1 MLKVDDIITPDKFI
15 SLAHNCLS
23 ERRNSGIELIP
34 DRNIFFVKTDYISQ
48 FHQQYLPHINY
59 EFVLITHDADNP
71 VTEQYLPILQN
82 RFLVKWF
89 GMNCHILHNKLQPI
103 PIGIANECWPHGNKQ
118 TLLDAANQELKDKSN
133 LVYLNFNKETNL
145 KQRQDVASILKNLKG
160 IFFEHQ
166 KLTYKDYLNKLT
178 TYKFVISPP
187 GNSVDCHRIW
197 ESIYIGTIP
206 IALKSIPMVYFKDCP
221 ILFIDRWEDLY
232 EVDLEEKY
240 NTIIQKS
247 CIKSQFSFYREQIL
261 KTAKK

>member
-1 MLKVDDIITPDKFI
+1 
-15 SLAHNCLS
+15 
-23 ERRNSGIELIP
+23 
-34 DRNIFFVKTDYISQ
+34 
-48 FHQQYLPHINY
+48 
-59 EFVLITHDADNP
+59 
-71 VTEQYLPILQN
+71 
-82 RFLVKWF
+82 
-89 GMNCHILHNKLQPI
+89 
-103 PIGIANECWPHGNKQ
+103 
-118 TLLDAANQELKDKSN
+118 
-133 LVYLNFNKETNL
+133 LNFNKETNL